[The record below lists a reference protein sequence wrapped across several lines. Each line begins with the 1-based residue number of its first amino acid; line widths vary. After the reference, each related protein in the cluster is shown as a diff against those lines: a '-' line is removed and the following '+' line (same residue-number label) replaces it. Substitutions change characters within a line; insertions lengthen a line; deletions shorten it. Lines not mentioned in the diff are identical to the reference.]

1 MLKRYYSEDQRK
13 TMLELNDNHTLWKIV
28 NENLTMDDYSFML
41 NAVINQFEN
50 ITKTELFLCGRSG
63 RHVCIEDNKRNQLNY
78 WKYKTIAEKLEHQLI
93 DDCNNLKS
101 EKINAFYL
109 S

>member
-13 TMLELNDNHTLWKIV
+13 TMLELHDNHTLWAID
-28 NENLTMDDYSFML
+28 NENLTMDDYSFMVDT
-41 NAVINQFEN
+41 VINQFEN
-50 ITKTELFLCGRSG
+50 MTNTELFLCGRSG
-63 RHVCIEDNKRNQLNY
+63 RHVCIENNKRNQLNY
-78 WKYKTIAEKLEHQLI
+78 WKYKKIAEKLEKKLI
-93 DDCNNLKS
+93 YTCNNLKS